1 MRFAPRAIPVLWR
14 AAATLSLAALL
25 GPVAAADQKAP
36 EAASAAFERA
46 SQAAAEARIQNRI
59 EDAIGLYRQA
69 VQLHP
74 SWTEGWWFLG
84 ELLYDQ
90 NDYPEARDSLRRL
103 IALDQTTGP
112 GFALLG
118 LCEFET
124 KDYAKSLNH
133 IYQARRLGL
142 GDDPQIRRVVLFHE
156 MLLLTRIEEYESA
169 MQVLMSVVKDGGAGP
184 AVIVAAGIA
193 GLRRPIFPEELPPG
207 DKDLIES
214 AGRAV
219 CAMALRDPAAAQ
231 TSFAELVAAYPK
243 APNVHYLYGSFL
255 SATDKDAGLLE
266 YQKELELNPKHTEA
280 LATIALEH
288 EARGDLDTAISYAR
302 RAVEADAHFFGAH
315 AVLGKLLANAGQAE
329 AGIKELEIAR
339 QQAPDS
345 PQVHFSLAT
354 AYSMAGKKAEAA
366 RERAEFARL
375 RKLAVEISQ

>member
-1 MRFAPRAIPVLWR
+1 MPVAPRAIPVLWR
-14 AAATLSLAALL
+14 AAAILSLAALL
-25 GPVAAADQKAP
+25 LPVAAADQKAP
-36 EAASAAFERA
+36 EAASAAFDRA
-46 SQAAAEARIQNRI
+46 SRAATDARTQNRI

-69 VQLHP
+69 VKLRP

-90 NDYPEARDSLRRL
+90 NQYPEARDALRRL

-124 KDYAKSLNH
+124 KEYAKALNH
-133 IYQARRLGL
+133 IYQARRIGL
-142 GDDPQIRRVVLFHE
+142 GDDPQVRRVVLFHE
-156 MLLLTRIEEYESA
+156 MLLLIRLQEYESA
-169 MQVLMSVVKDGGAGP
+169 MQVLMSVVKEGGAGP
-184 AVIVAAGIA
+184 AVVEAAGLA

-219 CAMALRDPAAAQ
+219 CAMAQRDPVLAQ
-231 TSFAELVAAYPK
+231 TYFAELVAAYPK

-255 SATDKDAGLLE
+255 SADDRDAGLLE
-266 YQKELELNPKHTEA
+266 YRKELELNPKHTEA
-280 LATIALEH
+280 LATIALEY

-302 RAVEADAHFFGAH
+302 RAVEADAQYFGAH
-315 AVLGKLLANAGQAE
+315 AVLGKLLASAGQVE
-329 AGIKELEIAR
+329 PGIKELEIAR

-375 RKLAVEISQ
+375 RKLATEISQ